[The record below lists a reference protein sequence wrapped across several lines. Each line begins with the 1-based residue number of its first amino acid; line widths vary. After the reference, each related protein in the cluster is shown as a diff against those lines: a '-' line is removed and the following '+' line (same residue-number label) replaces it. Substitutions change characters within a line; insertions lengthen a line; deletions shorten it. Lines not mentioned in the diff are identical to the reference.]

1 MLGKKF
7 ELQQA
12 EEQLNL
18 ELKIAKS
25 QARERVFTRLEREEN
40 DNSPKRDD
48 AFIEFS
54 SEMKR
59 ANHSGLTVSP
69 SGVTYGKA
77 KPGMSHLHRAS
88 PEFYYRA
95 IPNEVKTEVKKEA
108 NSSQRS
114 DEDLLKEIFKVQFKQ
129 LQTMISSQKQLA
141 TAVSLPQPEVQK
153 FSGDPTK

>member
-25 QARERVFTRLEREEN
+25 QGRERVFTRLEREEN

-59 ANHSGLTVSP
+59 ANHSCLTASP

-77 KPGMSHLHRAS
+77 KAGMLHLHRAS

-95 IPNEVKTEVKKEA
+95 IPKEVKTEVKKEA
-108 NSSQRS
+108 NTSQRS
-114 DEDLLKEIFKVQFKQ
+114 EEDLLKEIFKVQYKQ
-129 LQTMISSQKQLA
+129 LQTMTLSQKQLA

-153 FSGDPTK
+153 FTGDPTK